1 MKKKKSFS
9 SLLLIFI
16 ALGFVGV
23 LAFSNIL
30 DYNTVDYV
38 KADKIQIVDNNVVI
52 GNGCTA
58 IVATTTPERAKAIQ
72 LGLEGTIEERPTI
85 YDSTLSMMKTY
96 NITVEKLLLNRKDE
110 TFYYSDLYLTDGL
123 KNLKLDIL
131 PSDGIALALRAKA
144 DIMVNKT
151 LLEEEGQNIC

>member
-1 MKKKKSFS
+1 MRKKKYPNELF
-9 SLLLIFI
+9 LLLIVI
-16 ALGFVGV
+16 AAIGAVALSN
-23 LAFSNIL
+23 AF
-30 DYNTVDYV
+30 DYNPMEYV
-38 KADKIQIVDNNVVI
+38 KADKIQIVDSNVVI

-58 IVATTTPERAKAIQ
+58 IIATTTPERAKAIQ
-72 LGLEGTIEERPTI
+72 LGIDGTIEDRPTI

-131 PSDGIALALRAKA
+131 PSDGIALALRAEA
-144 DIMVNKT
+144 DVMVNKT
-151 LLEEEGQNIC
+151 LLEEEGENIC